1 MDAPEQPQLYL
12 ITPPQLDLDPFKE
25 HLAAVLDAHPIACV
39 RLALATRD
47 EDMLSRAADTL
58 REVTHA
64 RDVALVISEHT
75 LLAAR
80 LGIDGVHLLDGARS
94 VRHARKELGEDAIVG
109 AFCGGSRHEGMS
121 AGEAG
126 ADYVAFGPARASA
139 LGTGDHAEEDVF
151 HWWSEM
157 VEVPCVAE
165 GDLDEATI
173 RALAPYTDFFG
184 ISEIWSDDDP
194 VVALRQLVAAMES

>member
-12 ITPPQLDLDPFKE
+12 ITPPQFDLDPFKE
-25 HLAAVLDAHPIACV
+25 HLAAVLDTHPIACV

-94 VRHARKELGEDAIVG
+94 VRHARKELGDDAIVG

-121 AGEAG
+121 AAEAG

-139 LGTGDHAEEDVF
+139 LGMGDHAEEDVF

-165 GDLDEATI
+165 GDLDEPTI

-194 VVALRQLVAAMES
+194 AAALKRFVAAMDS